1 MIAMAAPTEDL
12 NEPEGMPFYHR
23 SVLVGEVLDSLAV
36 LAGRCY
42 LDGTLG
48 GGGLAG
54 DTIGGRAV
62 CWTATGREADA
73 DDWGS
78 SIDAGLGP
86 LDLATAPAHE
96 QM

>member
-1 MIAMAAPTEDL
+1 LTVEATKAKGE
-12 NEPEGMPFYHR
+12 EG
-23 SVLVGEVLDSLAV
+23 G
-36 LAGRCY
+36 
-42 LDGTLG
+42 GTLG

-73 DDWGS
+73 VDWGS